1 MTGNDK
7 KSEELIDRLRQHHFE
22 FGQGYAQSLFNV
34 TLDCKK
40 AADRIQELEVELQ
53 AMRGAANSLK
63 SHYEFAL
70 QSLSEQGEER
80 ERLFAIIEAAKAD
93 IAALLWLNGNCEYC
107 EHSRKV
113 EYSGAVR
120 YECKLGNGTDCRAQ
134 WRGCKNEP

>member
-1 MTGNDK
+1 MTGNDNK
-7 KSEELIDRLRQHHFE
+7 CEELIDRLRQHHFE
-22 FGQGYAQSLFNV
+22 FGQGYSQSLFNV

-53 AMRGAANSLK
+53 VMRGAANSLK
-63 SHYEFAL
+63 MHLES
-70 QSLSEQGEER
+70 
-80 ERLFAIIEAAKAD
+80 AKSD

-134 WRGCKNEP
+134 WRGCKNET